1 MDQSQWLTGRKRG
14 KDGNTK
20 FWISQEWKKVFR
32 WNKNILHSFWRAII
46 WLKIKMKVVQLN
58 ALFLTHAI
66 FTQRSWEL
74 GWWENTTNYTV
85 ALFIFLWHTAQE
97 SILDKLIM
105 TELMWKS
112 TLICAALEDQ
122 FVKSEVYKPN
132 CKSLPVKSS
141 EKVFMLCIWIWEN
154 ELSLPSFINHRNDMV
169 TKQSFLP
176 NFQAW
181 FLVFHNATFST

>member
-1 MDQSQWLTGRKRG
+1 MKSYHLVK
-14 KDGNTK
+14 
-20 FWISQEWKKVFR
+20 
-32 WNKNILHSFWRAII
+32 NKNESSAVKCLISNTCNIYTKILRTRLMRKYNKLH
-46 WLKIKMKVVQLN
+46 VV
-58 ALFLTHAI
+58 
-66 FTQRSWEL
+66 
-74 GWWENTTNYTV
+74 
-85 ALFIFLWHTAQE
+85 LFIFLWHTAQE

-141 EKVFMLCIWIWEN
+141 EKVFMFCIWIWEN

-181 FLVFHNATFST
+181 FLVFHNAAFSN